1 MTAFND
7 IHNKQKI
14 QYLKSTIKVPRSSA
28 KTCPKLTKTS

>member
-14 QYLKSTIKVPRSSA
+14 KYLKSTIKVPRSGA
-28 KTCPKLTKTS
+28 KTFPKSTKTS